1 MVSIPSMHR
10 NAPAIGSNPR
20 PTPPS
25 APLPRPTRGPRTGH
39 LIAAGALLAVSLL
52 VRLAPSPK
60 FFTPDGVLLATDGD
74 TYYHAL
80 RSERIAR
87 AWPHVPWFDPGM
99 NHPYGAEVIWPPLF
113 DQLIATSAVATG
125 PATADH
131 VAAVAAIVPVIL
143 GLGVVALAAL
153 MAARL
158 TALAG
163 WEAAL
168 LVALLPAAARF
179 GCIGRADH
187 HVLESLLAG
196 LAVLALTQGIRHRSS
211 WPRASLLATVL
222 ALAFWNWPGSAMYLL
237 VLGACVAALHVLQ
250 PPGDPTAENAALQL
264 ARGAAMAGVLLGL
277 SIGLLGPPGALW
289 SMRLTPISGLSVVLT
304 LLTSAAAAVIV
315 LARRYDRGA
324 GIVRRAAH
332 LAAACALPLAVVLA
346 VPPALREGVAHG
358 ATAVSAGNAWYQFIS
373 EFQPL
378 VFSGWHPWTEEVAG
392 ATFAYGLTP
401 ILLIGAG
408 VLLVR
413 AWRESPDRRPY
424 LIVLAVWTVST
435 LGLVVFRRRFECY
448 AVLPLA
454 VCAGWVVHEGAATL
468 SAKLRRGRGMAAALA
483 IVGVLLAA
491 APGLPA
497 AFTGGIAEL
506 PDGAPDKY
514 PLFRWLASVPATP
527 GREGVLAFW
536 AHGHDLQWLARRPVV
551 STPFGS
557 DIDARSLGGEASFI
571 TALEPSAARAL
582 LDERRIGFV
591 LVQNPVSEV
600 ATIGR
605 LAPGSA
611 ELASAERSL
620 VTGVEWALR
629 EELLRRRLAR
639 RRAFAVGLPPRR
651 GEPDGDRGPRSSHQ
665 RVQALPGRGRG
676 ASPGPCTVPGDA
688 GPRDGPSHH
697 QPAARV
703 HVVRRRGVG
712 RERRRDDPRPLLGG
726 AERADGR
733 GAVRGVERR
742 ANGGGARSGAGRAG
756 RERGAG
762 RSHAHWGRRTR
773 VARDTGRNSAEADAA
788 CGRT

>member
-1 MVSIPSMHR
+1 MHR

-222 ALAFWNWPGSAMYLL
+222 ALAFWNWPGSALNL
-237 VLGACVAALHVLQ
+237 VLLGACLAAMHVLL
-250 PPGDPTAENAALQL
+250 PPGQGEVGAAASTL
-264 ARGAAMAGVLLGL
+264 ARGAVVSA
-277 SIGLLGPPGALW
+277 GLLGPPGALW

-629 EELLRRRLAR
+629 EELLDLVVSRLFFFDGGSRDDAPSLSDYRLVGESQTATEVLGRRTNVFKLYQVVDGALLQVRVQSPGTLVRATAR
-639 RRAFAVGLPPRR
+639 VTTNQRRAFMWSAAAVSDASGVATIRVPYSAGQNGLTVA
-651 GEPDGDRGPRSSHQ
+651 EPYVVSS
-665 RVQALPGRGRG
+665 G
-676 ASPGPCTVPGDA
+676 ARTV
-688 GPRDGPSHH
+688 
-697 QPAARV
+697 
-703 HVVRRRGVG
+703 VVPVP
-712 RERRRDDPRPLLGG
+712 EQDVLGG
-726 AERADGR
+726 S
-733 GAVRGVERR
+733 AVPVDLTRT
-742 ANGGGARSGAGRAG
+742 GAGG
-756 RERGAG
+756 PG
-762 RSHAHWGRRTR
+762 
-773 VARDTGRNSAEADAA
+773 
-788 CGRT
+788 